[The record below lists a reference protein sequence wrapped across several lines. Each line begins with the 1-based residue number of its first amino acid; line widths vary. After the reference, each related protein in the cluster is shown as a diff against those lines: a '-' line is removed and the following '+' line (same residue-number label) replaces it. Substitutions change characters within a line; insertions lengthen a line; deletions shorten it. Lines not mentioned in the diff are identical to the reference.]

1 MTAFHLLGN
10 RVERQVQF
18 VEHMKISVCRAVGAK
33 IAINVLTWHCLL
45 VILVILIIEI
55 EKV

>member
-1 MTAFHLLGN
+1 MLIIRIKSYYQN
-10 RVERQVQF
+10 KSE
-18 VEHMKISVCRAVGAK
+18 ISVCRAVGAK
-33 IAINVLTWHCLL
+33 IAINVLTWRCLL